1 MESLVLSGA
10 PDAPIITKPEALAL
24 SQSFVV
30 PSIEVVLSKPS
41 NTGVP
46 LQPSVFF
53 DVVDSPCV
61 HSSLSL
67 MLCSCLSWYV
77 LSLNIDLNQ

>member
-1 MESLVLSGA
+1 VEGLVLSGA
-10 PDAPIITKPEALAL
+10 PDAPIISKPGALAL

-46 LQPSVFF
+46 LMPSVFAF
-53 DVVDSPCV
+53 
-61 HSSLSL
+61 
-67 MLCSCLSWYV
+67 
-77 LSLNIDLNQ
+77 

>member
-1 MESLVLSGA
+1 MEGLVLSGA
-10 PDAPIITKPEALAL
+10 PDAPIISKPGALAL

-46 LQPSVFF
+46 LMPSVLHF

-61 HSSLSL
+61 HSS
-67 MLCSCLSWYV
+67 
-77 LSLNIDLNQ
+77 

>member
-1 MESLVLSGA
+1 MSGA
-10 PDAPIITKPEALAL
+10 PDAPIISKPGALAL

-46 LQPSVFF
+46 RLPSVFAF
-53 DVVDSPCV
+53 
-61 HSSLSL
+61 
-67 MLCSCLSWYV
+67 
-77 LSLNIDLNQ
+77 